1 MLARLKQM
9 LIKEFIQVFRDKRT
23 RFVLFGPPII
33 QMLVFGYAAT
43 FEIHHVPTVVLD
55 LDHSQESRELISRF
69 SSSPY
74 FDVQR
79 QLTDYR
85 QIGDLIDQGKATVG
99 LEINAGFAQ
108 NLRKGQTAPLQV
120 IVDATNSNS
129 ALIASGYITQIALGF
144 AQDYQQDRIYRIS
157 PQMVER
163 MPSVQ
168 LEQRPWYNPD
178 LRSRWFFVPGII
190 GSLTLVLVVTLT
202 AFAVVREREIGT
214 LEQIMV
220 TPIRPAEF
228 ILGKT
233 LPFFLIGLFDV
244 SLIATVGTMWFQI
257 PFRGHI
263 LVLFAGAIL
272 FLLCMLGVGLLIST
286 VSSTQ
291 QQAMVTAF
299 FFIMPAITFSGFGF
313 PISTM
318 PQWLQYLTYLSPLRY
333 FLSRASRHL
342 SERCGH
348 GDPLAPDARDDR
360 LGNQSAHHRCPALP
374 QSARLSLSP
383 QPSSQSTQYEA
394 YPIRPR
400 QTAQICAHHTA
411 CEVGLLGI
419 VDCHLDDDRTTGP
432 SDCERLFENRLRIAV
447 TTQRQVLY
455 ANTPANGG
463 QVIVGKLSARLLS
476 QRELLKLRNLR

>member
-1 MLARLKQM
+1 MLGRLKQM

-23 RFVLFGPPII
+23 RFILIGPPII

-69 SSSPY
+69 TSSPY

-79 QLTDYR
+79 QLTSSR
-85 QIGDLIDQGKATVG
+85 QLGDLIDQGKATVG
-99 LEINAGFAQ
+99 LEIDAGFAQ
-108 NLRKGQTAPLQV
+108 KLSNGQTAPLQV
-120 IVDATNSNS
+120 IVDATNSNT
-129 ALIASGYITQIALGF
+129 ALIASSYITQIALGF
-144 AQDYQQDRIYRIS
+144 AQDYQKDRIYRIA
-157 PQMVER
+157 PQLVDA
-163 MPSVQ
+163 MPSVE
-168 LEQRPWYNPD
+168 LETRPWYNPG
-178 LRSRWFFVPGII
+178 LSSRWFFVPGVI
-190 GSLTLVLVVTLT
+190 GSLTLVLVITLT

-244 SLIATVGTMWFQI
+244 TLIAAVGSLWFQV

-263 LVLFAGAIL
+263 SVLAVGTFFFI
-272 FLLCMLGVGLLIST
+272 LCMLGVGLLIST

-333 FLSRASRHL
+333 FLVVLRGVYLKGVGMEILWPQMAAMAFLGFSL
-342 SERCGH
+342 LT
-348 GDPLAPDARDDR
+348 LAILRF
-360 LGNQSAHHRCPALP
+360 HKAL
-374 QSARLSLSP
+374 
-383 QPSSQSTQYEA
+383 
-394 YPIRPR
+394 
-400 QTAQICAHHTA
+400 
-411 CEVGLLGI
+411 
-419 VDCHLDDDRTTGP
+419 D
-432 SDCERLFENRLRIAV
+432 
-447 TTQRQVLY
+447 
-455 ANTPANGG
+455 
-463 QVIVGKLSARLLS
+463 
-476 QRELLKLRNLR
+476 

>member
-55 LDHSQESRELISRF
+55 LDHSQESRELVSRF

-85 QIGDLIDQGKATVG
+85 QIGDLIDRGEATVG
-99 LEINAGFAQ
+99 LRINPGFAQ

-120 IVDATNSNS
+120 IVDATNSNT
-129 ALIASGYITQIALGF
+129 ALIAAGYINQIALGF
-144 AQDYQQDRIYRIS
+144 ARDYQQDRIYRIS
-157 PQMVER
+157 PQLVDKI
-163 MPSVQ
+163 PNVQ
-168 LEQRPWYNPD
+168 LEQRPWYNSD
-178 LRSRWFFVPGII
+178 LRSRWFFVPGIV
-190 GSLTLVLVVTLT
+190 GSLTLVLVTTLT

-233 LPFFLIGLFDV
+233 LPFFLIGLLDV
-244 SLIATVGTMWFQI
+244 SLIATVGTLWFQV
-257 PFRGHI
+257 PFRGQI
-263 LVLFAGAIL
+263 LVLFTGAIL

-299 FFIMPAITFSGFGF
+299 FFIMPAVTFSGFGF

-318 PQWLQYLTYLSPLRY
+318 PPWLQYLTYLSPLRY
-333 FLSRASRHL
+333 FLVVLRGTYLKGVGMEILWPQMVAM
-342 SERCGH
+342 
-348 GDPLAPDARDDR
+348 AA
-360 LGNQSAHHRCPALP
+360 LGL
-374 QSARLSLSP
+374 
-383 QPSSQSTQYEA
+383 
-394 YPIRPR
+394 
-400 QTAQICAHHTA
+400 
-411 CEVGLLGI
+411 GLLTLSI
-419 VDCHLDDDRTTGP
+419 FRFHKALD
-432 SDCERLFENRLRIAV
+432 
-447 TTQRQVLY
+447 
-455 ANTPANGG
+455 
-463 QVIVGKLSARLLS
+463 
-476 QRELLKLRNLR
+476 

>member
-1 MLARLKQM
+1 M
-9 LIKEFIQVFRDKRT
+9 LI
-23 RFVLFGPPII
+23 
-33 QMLVFGYAAT
+33 FGYAAT

-55 LDHSQESRELISRF
+55 LDHSQESRDLISRF

-85 QIGDLIDQGKATVG
+85 QIGDLIDRGKATVG
-99 LEINAGFAQ
+99 LDIDAGFAQ
-108 NLRKGQTAPLQV
+108 KLRKGQTAPLQV
-120 IVDATNSNS
+120 IVDATNSNT

-144 AQDYQQDRIYRIS
+144 AQDYQKDRIYRIS
-157 PQMVER
+157 PQMLEQ

-168 LEQRPWYNPD
+168 LEPRPWYNPD
-178 LRSRWFFVPGII
+178 LRSRWFFIPGIV
-190 GSLTLVLVVTLT
+190 GSLTLVLVVVLT

-244 SLIATVGTMWFQI
+244 SLIATVGTLWFQV
-257 PFRGHI
+257 PFRGQI
-263 LVLFAGAIL
+263 LVLFAGATL

-318 PQWLQYLTYLSPLRY
+318 PQWLQYVTYLSPLRY
-333 FLSRASRHL
+333 FLVVLRGTYLKGVGMEILWPQMA
-342 SERCGH
+342 
-348 GDPLAPDARDDR
+348 AMAA
-360 LGNQSAHHRCPALP
+360 LGVSLLTVAVLRFHKAL
-374 QSARLSLSP
+374 
-383 QPSSQSTQYEA
+383 
-394 YPIRPR
+394 
-400 QTAQICAHHTA
+400 
-411 CEVGLLGI
+411 
-419 VDCHLDDDRTTGP
+419 D
-432 SDCERLFENRLRIAV
+432 
-447 TTQRQVLY
+447 
-455 ANTPANGG
+455 
-463 QVIVGKLSARLLS
+463 
-476 QRELLKLRNLR
+476 

>member
-1 MLARLKQM
+1 
-9 LIKEFIQVFRDKRT
+9 
-23 RFVLFGPPII
+23 
-33 QMLVFGYAAT
+33 
-43 FEIHHVPTVVLD
+43 VLD
-55 LDHSQESRELISRF
+55 LDHSQESRELLSRF

-79 QLTDYR
+79 QLTDSR
-85 QIGDLIDQGKATVG
+85 QIGDLIDRGEATVG

-120 IVDATNSNS
+120 IVDATNSNT
-129 ALIASGYITQIALGF
+129 ALIASGYVTQIALGF
-144 AQDYQQDRIYRIS
+144 AQSYQRDRIYRIA
-157 PQMVER
+157 PQLVDKL
-163 MPSVQ
+163 PSVQ

-244 SLIATVGTMWFQI
+244 SLIAVVGTLWFQV
-257 PFRGHI
+257 PFRGNI
-263 LVLFAGAIL
+263 LVLFAGAVL

-291 QQAMVTAF
+291 QQAMVTSF

-318 PQWLQYLTYLSPLRY
+318 PQWLQYCTYLSPLRY
-333 FLSRASRHL
+333 FLVVLRGTYL
-342 SERCGH
+342 KGVGMEILW
-348 GDPLAPDARDDR
+348 PQMLAMA
-360 LGNQSAHHRCPALP
+360 
-374 QSARLSLSP
+374 
-383 QPSSQSTQYEA
+383 
-394 YPIRPR
+394 
-400 QTAQICAHHTA
+400 
-411 CEVGLLGI
+411 VLGI
-419 VDCHLDDDRTTGP
+419 SLLMVAVLRFHKALD
-432 SDCERLFENRLRIAV
+432 
-447 TTQRQVLY
+447 
-455 ANTPANGG
+455 
-463 QVIVGKLSARLLS
+463 
-476 QRELLKLRNLR
+476 

>member
-33 QMLVFGYAAT
+33 QMLIFGYAAT

-69 SSSPY
+69 TSSPY

-85 QIGDLIDQGKATVG
+85 QIGDLIDQGKATIG
-99 LEINAGFAQ
+99 LQINAGFAQ
-108 NLRKGQTAPLQV
+108 NLRKGRTAPLQV
-120 IVDATNSNS
+120 IVDATNSNT

-144 AQDYQQDRIYRIS
+144 AQDYQKDHIYRIS
-157 PQMVER
+157 PQLMEEI
-163 MPSVQ
+163 PSVQ
-168 LEQRPWYNPD
+168 LEQQPWYNPD
-178 LRSRWFFVPGII
+178 LRSRWFFVPGVI
-190 GSLTLVLVVTLT
+190 GSLTLVLVVILT

-233 LPFFLIGLFDV
+233 LPFFLVGLFDV
-244 SLIATVGTMWFQI
+244 SLIATVGTLWFQV
-257 PFRGHI
+257 PFRGRV
-263 LVLFAGAIL
+263 LVLLVGAIL

-291 QQAMVTAF
+291 QQAMVTSF

-333 FLSRASRHL
+333 FLVVLRSTYL
-342 SERCGH
+342 KGVGMEILW
-348 GDPLAPDARDDR
+348 PQMLAMA
-360 LGNQSAHHRCPALP
+360 A
-374 QSARLSLSP
+374 
-383 QPSSQSTQYEA
+383 
-394 YPIRPR
+394 
-400 QTAQICAHHTA
+400 
-411 CEVGLLGI
+411 LGI
-419 VDCHLDDDRTTGP
+419 SL
-432 SDCERLFENRLRIAV
+432 LMIAV
-447 TTQRQVLY
+447 
-455 ANTPANGG
+455 
-463 QVIVGKLSARLLS
+463 
-476 QRELLKLRNLR
+476 LRFHKALD

>member
-1 MLARLKQM
+1 MLERLKQM

-23 RFVLFGPPII
+23 RFLLFGPPII

-43 FEIHHVPTVVLD
+43 FEIYHVPTVVLD
-55 LDHSQESRELISRF
+55 LDHSQESRELLSRF

-79 QLTDYR
+79 QLTDSR
-85 QIGDLIDQGKATVG
+85 QIGDLIDRGEATVG

-120 IVDATNSNS
+120 IVDATNSNT
-129 ALIASGYITQIALGF
+129 ALIASGYVTQIALGF
-144 AQDYQQDRIYRIS
+144 AQSYQRDRIYRIA
-157 PQMVER
+157 PQLVDKL
-163 MPSVQ
+163 PSVQ

-244 SLIATVGTMWFQI
+244 SLIAVVGTLWFQV
-257 PFRGHI
+257 PFRGNI
-263 LVLFAGAIL
+263 LVLFAGAVL

-291 QQAMVTAF
+291 QQAMVTSF

-318 PQWLQYLTYLSPLRY
+318 PQWLQYCTYLSPLRY
-333 FLSRASRHL
+333 FLVVLRGTYL
-342 SERCGH
+342 KGVGMEILW
-348 GDPLAPDARDDR
+348 PQMLAMA
-360 LGNQSAHHRCPALP
+360 
-374 QSARLSLSP
+374 
-383 QPSSQSTQYEA
+383 
-394 YPIRPR
+394 
-400 QTAQICAHHTA
+400 
-411 CEVGLLGI
+411 VLGI
-419 VDCHLDDDRTTGP
+419 SLLMVAVLRFHKALD
-432 SDCERLFENRLRIAV
+432 
-447 TTQRQVLY
+447 
-455 ANTPANGG
+455 
-463 QVIVGKLSARLLS
+463 
-476 QRELLKLRNLR
+476 

>member
-23 RFVLFGPPII
+23 RLVLFGPPII
-33 QMLVFGYAAT
+33 QMLIFGYAAT

-85 QIGDLIDQGKATVG
+85 QIGDLIDQGKATIG

-120 IVDATNSNS
+120 IVDATNSNT

-144 AQDYQQDRIYRIS
+144 AQDYQKDRIFRIS
-157 PQMVER
+157 PQMMEEI
-163 MPSVQ
+163 PSVQ
-168 LEQRPWYNPD
+168 LEPRPWYNPD
-178 LRSRWFFVPGII
+178 LRSRWFFVPGVI

-228 ILGKT
+228 LLGKT

-244 SLIATVGTMWFQI
+244 SLIATVGTLWFQI
-257 PFRGHI
+257 PFRGQI

-318 PQWLQYLTYLSPLRY
+318 PPWLQYLTYLSPLRY
-333 FLSRASRHL
+333 FLVVLRGTYL
-342 SERCGH
+342 KGVGMEI
-348 GDPLAPDARDDR
+348 LW
-360 LGNQSAHHRCPALP
+360 P
-374 QSARLSLSP
+374 QMFAM
-383 QPSSQSTQYEA
+383 A
-394 YPIRPR
+394 F
-400 QTAQICAHHTA
+400 
-411 CEVGLLGI
+411 LGI
-419 VDCHLDDDRTTGP
+419 SLLT
-432 SDCERLFENRLRIAV
+432 IAV
-447 TTQRQVLY
+447 
-455 ANTPANGG
+455 
-463 QVIVGKLSARLLS
+463 
-476 QRELLKLRNLR
+476 LRFHKALD